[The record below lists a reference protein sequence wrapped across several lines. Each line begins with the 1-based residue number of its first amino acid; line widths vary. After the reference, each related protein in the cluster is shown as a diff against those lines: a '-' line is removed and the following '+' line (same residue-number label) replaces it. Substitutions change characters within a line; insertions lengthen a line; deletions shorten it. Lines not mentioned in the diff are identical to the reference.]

1 MAYKGIVKD
10 NVVILQEAKL
20 SDGMRVLVTPENE
33 VETEPNFNADPFL
46 YVDEW
51 TPVFSED
58 SPADLAHQHDHY
70 LYGTEKK

>member
-46 YVDEW
+46 YVD
-51 TPVFSED
+51 FNS
-58 SPADLAHQHDHY
+58 Y
-70 LYGTEKK
+70 LSNCL